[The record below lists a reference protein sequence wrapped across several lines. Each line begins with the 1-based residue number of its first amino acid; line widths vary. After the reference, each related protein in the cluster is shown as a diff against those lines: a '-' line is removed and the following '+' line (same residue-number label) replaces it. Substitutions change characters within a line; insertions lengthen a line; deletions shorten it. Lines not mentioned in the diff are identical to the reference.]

1 MISVRKRCV
10 RRYAAFPMNK
20 LKLLFGA
27 LAFYGRF
34 FCSFTAIGFHVRRLF
49 WPRFQPDFRGQ
60 HWVVTGASAGIGRHI
75 ALAAA
80 RAGAQV
86 TAVARAS
93 AKLDEVV
100 ATARAEGLQLQAA
113 PCDLSSMAEVD
124 RWLAERHADN
134 DEAAEADAVAGR
146 AMRAAVQPVDV
157 LVNNAGVMLD
167 EHSLTAEG
175 LEASFATNLL
185 SHYRLTT
192 GLVAAGLLPSK
203 AVVVN
208 MTSGGAY
215 HVPLSTA
222 MLNVTDAA
230 RYNGTYAYAF
240 HKRAQIVLS
249 EYWRNEWAAAGRRS
263 YVLHPGWVDTPG
275 VKRSLPRF
283 RAALKRVLRD
293 EAAGADTALWLAAT
307 KPTQP
312 TGEHIWFDRKAR
324 AAHVAASTRVS
335 RDTAASLVAYLAGSS
350 LQAAASSRD
359 TSASSPAT

>member
-1 MISVRKRCV
+1 
-10 RRYAAFPMNK
+10 MNK
-20 LKLLFGA
+20 LKLLLGA

-49 WPRFQPDFRGQ
+49 WRRFQPDFRGQ

-80 RAGAQV
+80 RAGASV

-93 AKLDEVV
+93 TKLDEVM
-100 ATARAEGLQLQAA
+100 ATAQAEGLQLQAA
-113 PCDLSSMAEVD
+113 PCDLSSMADVS
-124 RWLAERHADN
+124 RWLKERT
-134 DEAAEADAVAGR
+134 AA
-146 AMRAAVQPVDV
+146 QSVDV

-192 GLVAAGLLPSK
+192 GLVAAGLLPSA

-222 MLNVTDAA
+222 MLNITDAA

-240 HKRAQIVLS
+240 HKRAQVVLS
-249 EYWRNEWAAAGRRS
+249 EYWRTQWNAEGRRS

-307 KPTQP
+307 KPAQP
-312 TGEHIWFDRKAR
+312 IGEHIWFDRKAR
-324 AAHVAASTRVS
+324 PAHVAASTLVS
-335 RDTAASLVAYLAGSS
+335 RDTAETLVAYLEKA
-350 LQAAASSRD
+350 Q
-359 TSASSPAT
+359 

>member
-1 MISVRKRCV
+1 MD
-10 RRYAAFPMNK
+10 K

-49 WPRFQPDFRGQ
+49 WPRFQPDFHGQ

-80 RAGAQV
+80 RAGASV

-93 AKLDEVV
+93 TKLDELV

-113 PCDLSSMAEVD
+113 PCDLSSMADVS
-124 RWLAERHADN
+124 RWLNERT
-134 DEAAEADAVAGR
+134 AA
-146 AMRAAVQPVDV
+146 QSVDV

-167 EHSLTAEG
+167 EHTLTAEG

-192 GLVAAGLLPSK
+192 GLVAAGLLPST

-240 HKRAQIVLS
+240 HKRAQVVLS
-249 EYWRNEWAAAGRRS
+249 EYWRTQWNAEGRRS

-307 KPTQP
+307 KPAQP
-312 TGEHIWFDRKAR
+312 VGEHIWFDRKAR

-335 RDTAASLVAYLAGSS
+335 RDTAETLVAYLEKA
-350 LQAAASSRD
+350 Q
-359 TSASSPAT
+359 

>member
-1 MISVRKRCV
+1 
-10 RRYAAFPMNK
+10 MNK

-49 WPRFQPDFRGQ
+49 WPRFQPDFHGQ

-80 RAGAQV
+80 RAGASV

-93 AKLDEVV
+93 TKLDELV
-100 ATARAEGLQLQAA
+100 ATARAEGLQMQAA
-113 PCDLSSMAEVD
+113 PCDLSSMADVS
-124 RWLAERHADN
+124 RWLNERT
-134 DEAAEADAVAGR
+134 AA
-146 AMRAAVQPVDV
+146 QSVDV

-167 EHSLTAEG
+167 EHTLTAEG

-192 GLVAAGLLPSK
+192 GLVAAGLLPST

-240 HKRAQIVLS
+240 HKRAQVVLS
-249 EYWRNEWAAAGRRS
+249 EYWRTQWNAEGRRS

-307 KPTQP
+307 KPAQP
-312 TGEHIWFDRKAR
+312 VGEHIWFDRKAR

-335 RDTAASLVAYLAGSS
+335 RDTAETLVAQLA
-350 LQAAASSRD
+350 AYH
-359 TSASSPAT
+359 

>member
-1 MISVRKRCV
+1 
-10 RRYAAFPMNK
+10 MNK
-20 LKLLFGA
+20 LKLLLGA

-49 WPRFQPDFRGQ
+49 WRRFQPDFRGQ

-75 ALAAA
+75 ALGAA
-80 RAGAQV
+80 RAGASV

-93 AKLDEVV
+93 TKLDEVM
-100 ATARAEGLQLQAA
+100 ATAQAEGLQLQAA
-113 PCDLSSMAEVD
+113 PCDLSSMADVS
-124 RWLAERHADN
+124 RWLKERT
-134 DEAAEADAVAGR
+134 AA
-146 AMRAAVQPVDV
+146 QSVDV

-192 GLVAAGLLPSK
+192 GLVAAGLLPSA

-249 EYWRNEWAAAGRRS
+249 EYWRTRWNAEGRRS

-307 KPTQP
+307 KPAQP

-324 AAHVAASTRVS
+324 PAHVAASTRVS
-335 RDTAASLVAYLAGSS
+335 RDTAETLVAYLEKA
-350 LQAAASSRD
+350 Q
-359 TSASSPAT
+359 

>member
-1 MISVRKRCV
+1 
-10 RRYAAFPMNK
+10 MNK

-80 RAGAQV
+80 RAGASV

-93 AKLDEVV
+93 TKLDEVV
-100 ATARAEGLQLQAA
+100 ATAQAEGLQLQAA
-113 PCDLSSMAEVD
+113 PCDLSSMADVS
-124 RWLAERHADN
+124 RWLVERGAVGN
-134 DEAAEADAVAGR
+134 SGGTTNAAPGQTT
-146 AMRAAVQPVDV
+146 AAAAQNVDV

-192 GLVAAGLLPSK
+192 GLVAAGLLPST

-240 HKRAQIVLS
+240 HKRAQVVLS
-249 EYWRNEWAAAGRRS
+249 EYWRTQWNAEGRRS

-283 RAALKRVLRD
+283 RA
-293 EAAGADTALWLAAT
+293 LWLAAT
-307 KPTQP
+307 KPAQP
-312 TGEHIWFDRKAR
+312 IGEHIWFDRKAR
-324 AAHVAASTRVS
+324 AAHVASGTRSS
-335 RDTAASLVAYLAGSS
+335 RDTAETLVAYLEKA
-350 LQAAASSRD
+350 Q
-359 TSASSPAT
+359 

>member
-1 MISVRKRCV
+1 
-10 RRYAAFPMNK
+10 MNK
-20 LKLLFGA
+20 LKLLLGA

-49 WPRFQPDFRGQ
+49 WRRFQPDFRGQ

-80 RAGAQV
+80 RAGASV

-93 AKLDEVV
+93 TKLDEVM
-100 ATARAEGLQLQAA
+100 ATAQAEGLQLQAA
-113 PCDLSSMAEVD
+113 PCDLSSMADVS
-124 RWLAERHADN
+124 RWLKERT
-134 DEAAEADAVAGR
+134 AA
-146 AMRAAVQPVDV
+146 QSVDV

-175 LEASFATNLL
+175 LDASFATNLL

-192 GLVAAGLLPSK
+192 GLVAAGLLPSA

-249 EYWRNEWAAAGRRS
+249 EYWRTRWNAEGRRS

-307 KPTQP
+307 KPAQP

-324 AAHVAASTRVS
+324 PAHVAASTRVS
-335 RDTAASLVAYLAGSS
+335 RDTAETLVAYLEKA
-350 LQAAASSRD
+350 Q
-359 TSASSPAT
+359 

>member
-1 MISVRKRCV
+1 
-10 RRYAAFPMNK
+10 MNK
-20 LKLLFGA
+20 LKLLLGA

-49 WPRFQPDFRGQ
+49 WRRFQPDFRGQ

-80 RAGAQV
+80 RAGASV

-93 AKLDEVV
+93 TKLDEVV

-113 PCDLSSMAEVD
+113 TCDLSSMADVS
-124 RWLAERHADN
+124 RWLVERG
-134 DEAAEADAVAGR
+134 AVANSGVTTN
-146 AMRAAVQPVDV
+146 AAPGQTTAAAFQRVDV

-192 GLVAAGLLPSK
+192 GLVAAGLLPST

-222 MLNVTDAA
+222 MLDVTDAA

-240 HKRAQIVLS
+240 HKRAQVVLS
-249 EYWRNEWAAAGRRS
+249 EYWRTQWNAEGRRS

-307 KPTQP
+307 KPAQP
-312 TGEHIWFDRKAR
+312 IGEHLWFDRKAR

-335 RDTAASLVAYLAGSS
+335 RDTPETLVAYLEKA
-350 LQAAASSRD
+350 Q
-359 TSASSPAT
+359 

>member
-1 MISVRKRCV
+1 
-10 RRYAAFPMNK
+10 MNK
-20 LKLLFGA
+20 LKLLLGA
-27 LAFYGRF
+27 LGFYGRF
-34 FCSFTAIGFHVRRLF
+34 LPSFTAIGFRARRWF
-49 WPRFQPDFRGQ
+49 WPRFRPDFRGQ
-60 HWVVTGASAGIGRHI
+60 HWVVTGASAGIGRYI

-80 RAGAQV
+80 RAGANV

-100 ATARAEGLQLQAA
+100 ATAELEGLQLHAA
-113 PCDLSSMAEVD
+113 PCDLSSMADVD
-124 RWLAERHADN
+124 RWLAERGTSAQ
-134 DEAAEADAVAGR
+134 GI
-146 AMRAAVQPVDV
+146 DV
-157 LVNNAGVMLD
+157 LVNNAGLMLD
-167 EHSLTAEG
+167 AHTLTAEG
-175 LEASFATNLL
+175 HEASFATNLL

-192 GLVAAGLLPSK
+192 GLVNAGLLPST

-222 MLNVTDAA
+222 MLNVKDAT

-240 HKRAQIVLS
+240 HKRAQVVLS
-249 EYWRNEWAAAGRRS
+249 EYWRNSWAAAGRRS

-307 KPTQP
+307 KPAQP
-312 TGEHIWFDRKAR
+312 AGEHIWFDRKAR

-335 RDTAASLVAYLAGSS
+335 RDTAETLVAYLEKA
-350 LQAAASSRD
+350 Q
-359 TSASSPAT
+359 

>member
-1 MISVRKRCV
+1 
-10 RRYAAFPMNK
+10 MNK
-20 LKLLFGA
+20 LKLLLGA

-49 WPRFQPDFRGQ
+49 WRRFQPDFRGQ

-80 RAGAQV
+80 RAGASV

-93 AKLDEVV
+93 TKLDEVV
-100 ATARAEGLQLQAA
+100 ATAQAEGLPLQAA
-113 PCDLSSMAEVD
+113 PFDLSSMADVS
-124 RWLAERHADN
+124 RWLVERG
-134 DEAAEADAVAGR
+134 AVANSGGTTN
-146 AMRAAVQPVDV
+146 AAPGQTTAAALQRVDV

-192 GLVAAGLLPSK
+192 GLVAAGLLPST

-240 HKRAQIVLS
+240 HKRAQVVLS
-249 EYWRNEWAAAGRRS
+249 EYWRTQWNAEGRRS

-307 KPTQP
+307 KPAQP
-312 TGEHIWFDRKAR
+312 IGEHIWFDRKAR

-335 RDTAASLVAYLAGSS
+335 RDTPETLVAYLEKA
-350 LQAAASSRD
+350 Q
-359 TSASSPAT
+359 

>member
-1 MISVRKRCV
+1 
-10 RRYAAFPMNK
+10 MNK
-20 LKLLFGA
+20 FKLLLGA

-49 WPRFQPDFRGQ
+49 WRRFQPDFRGQ

-75 ALAAA
+75 ALAVA
-80 RAGAQV
+80 RAGASV

-93 AKLDEVV
+93 TKLDEVM
-100 ATARAEGLQLQAA
+100 ATAQAEGLQLQAA
-113 PCDLSSMAEVD
+113 PCDLSSMADVS
-124 RWLAERHADN
+124 RWLKERT
-134 DEAAEADAVAGR
+134 AA
-146 AMRAAVQPVDV
+146 QSVDV

-192 GLVAAGLLPSK
+192 GLVAAGLLPSA

-249 EYWRNEWAAAGRRS
+249 EYWRTRWNAEGRRS

-307 KPTQP
+307 KPAQP

-324 AAHVAASTRVS
+324 PAHVAASTRVS
-335 RDTAASLVAYLAGSS
+335 RDTAETLVAYLEKA
-350 LQAAASSRD
+350 Q
-359 TSASSPAT
+359 

>member
-1 MISVRKRCV
+1 MD
-10 RRYAAFPMNK
+10 K
-20 LKLLFGA
+20 LKLLLGA

-49 WPRFQPDFRGQ
+49 WRRFQPDFRGQ

-80 RAGAQV
+80 RAGASV

-93 AKLDEVV
+93 TKLDEVM
-100 ATARAEGLQLQAA
+100 ATAQAEGLQLQAA
-113 PCDLSSMAEVD
+113 PCDLSSMADVS
-124 RWLAERHADN
+124 RWLKERT
-134 DEAAEADAVAGR
+134 AA
-146 AMRAAVQPVDV
+146 QSVDV

-192 GLVAAGLLPSK
+192 GLVAAGLLPSA

-249 EYWRNEWAAAGRRS
+249 EYWRTQWNAEGRRS

-283 RAALKRVLRD
+283 RAALKRALRD

-307 KPTQP
+307 KPAQP
-312 TGEHIWFDRKAR
+312 IGEHIWFDRKAR
-324 AAHVAASTRVS
+324 TAHVAASTLVS
-335 RDTAASLVAYLAGSS
+335 RDTAETLVAYLEKA
-350 LQAAASSRD
+350 Q
-359 TSASSPAT
+359 

>member
-1 MISVRKRCV
+1 
-10 RRYAAFPMNK
+10 MNK
-20 LKLLFGA
+20 LKLLLGA

-34 FCSFTAIGFHVRRLF
+34 FCSFTAIGFHARRLF

-60 HWVVTGASAGIGRHI
+60 QWVVTGASAGIGRHI

-80 RAGAQV
+80 RAGASV

-93 AKLDEVV
+93 TKLDELV

-113 PCDLSSMAEVD
+113 PCDLSSTADVD
-124 RWLAERHADN
+124 RWLAERPTNN
-134 DEAAEADAVAGR
+134 DKAVQGDAVAGQ
-146 AMRAAVQPVDV
+146 AMPAVAQPVNV

-192 GLVAAGLLPSK
+192 GLVAAGLLPST
-203 AVVVN
+203 AVVLN

-240 HKRAQIVLS
+240 HKRAQVVLS
-249 EYWRNEWAAAGRRS
+249 EYWRNQWHAEGRRS
-263 YVLHPGWVDTPG
+263 YVLHPGWVDTDG

-283 RAALKRVLRD
+283 RAALKRVLRN
-293 EAAGADTALWLAAT
+293 ETAGADTALWLAAT
-307 KPTQP
+307 RPAQP

-335 RDTAASLVAYLAGSS
+335 RDTAETLVAHLAAVG
-350 LQAAASSRD
+350 
-359 TSASSPAT
+359 

>member
-1 MISVRKRCV
+1 
-10 RRYAAFPMNK
+10 MNK
-20 LKLLFGA
+20 LKLLLGA

-49 WPRFQPDFRGQ
+49 WRRFQPDFRGQ
-60 HWVVTGASAGIGRHI
+60 HWVVTGASAGIGRHS
-75 ALAAA
+75 ALAVA
-80 RAGAQV
+80 RAGASV

-93 AKLDEVV
+93 TKLDEVM
-100 ATARAEGLQLQAA
+100 ATAQAEGLQLQAA
-113 PCDLSSMAEVD
+113 PCDLSSMADVS
-124 RWLAERHADN
+124 RWLKERT
-134 DEAAEADAVAGR
+134 AA
-146 AMRAAVQPVDV
+146 QSVDV

-175 LEASFATNLL
+175 LEASFATTLL

-192 GLVAAGLLPSK
+192 GLVAAGLLPSA

-249 EYWRNEWAAAGRRS
+249 EYWRTRWNAEGRRS

-307 KPTQP
+307 KPAQP

-324 AAHVAASTRVS
+324 PAHVAASTRVS
-335 RDTAASLVAYLAGSS
+335 RDTAETLVAYLEKA
-350 LQAAASSRD
+350 Q
-359 TSASSPAT
+359 

>member
-1 MISVRKRCV
+1 
-10 RRYAAFPMNK
+10 MNK
-20 LKLLFGA
+20 LKLLLGA

-34 FCSFTAIGFHVRRLF
+34 FCSFTAIGFHARRLF

-60 HWVVTGASAGIGRHI
+60 YWVVTGASAGIGRHI

-80 RAGAQV
+80 RAGASV
-86 TAVARAS
+86 TAVARPG
-93 AKLDEVV
+93 AKLDEL
-100 ATARAEGLQLQAA
+100 AAQAKTEGLQLQAV
-113 PCDLSSMAEVD
+113 PCDLSSMADVD
-124 RWLAERHADN
+124 RWLAERAD
-134 DEAAEADAVAGR
+134 DGGTDIGMAKGTGTAQTAHTGTAQA
-146 AMRAAVQPVDV
+146 VDV

-192 GLVAAGLLPSK
+192 GLVAAGLLPST

-222 MLNVTDAA
+222 MLDVTDAA

-240 HKRAQIVLS
+240 HKRAQVVLS
-249 EYWRNEWAAAGRRS
+249 EYWRTQWNAEGRRS

-307 KPTQP
+307 KPVQP
-312 TGEHIWFDRKAR
+312 IGEHIWFDRKAR

-335 RDTAASLVAYLAGSS
+335 RDTPETLVAYLEKA
-350 LQAAASSRD
+350 Q
-359 TSASSPAT
+359 

>member
-1 MISVRKRCV
+1 
-10 RRYAAFPMNK
+10 MNK
-20 LKLLFGA
+20 LKLLLGA

-49 WPRFQPDFRGQ
+49 WRRFQPDFRGQ

-80 RAGAQV
+80 RAGASV

-93 AKLDEVV
+93 TKLDEVV

-113 PCDLSSMAEVD
+113 TCDLSSMADVS
-124 RWLAERHADN
+124 RWLVERG
-134 DEAAEADAVAGR
+134 AVANSGVTTN
-146 AMRAAVQPVDV
+146 AAPGQTTAAALQRVDV

-192 GLVAAGLLPSK
+192 GLVAAGLLPST

-222 MLNVTDAA
+222 MLDVTDAA

-240 HKRAQIVLS
+240 HKRAQVVLS
-249 EYWRNEWAAAGRRS
+249 EYWRTQWNAEGRRS

-307 KPTQP
+307 KPAQP
-312 TGEHIWFDRKAR
+312 IGEHLFFDRKAR
-324 AAHVAASTRVS
+324 AAHLAASTRVS
-335 RDTAASLVAYLAGSS
+335 RDTAETLVAYLEKA
-350 LQAAASSRD
+350 Q
-359 TSASSPAT
+359 

>member
-1 MISVRKRCV
+1 
-10 RRYAAFPMNK
+10 MNK
-20 LKLLFGA
+20 LKLLLGA

-49 WPRFQPDFRGQ
+49 WRRFQPDFRGQ

-80 RAGAQV
+80 RAGASV

-93 AKLDEVV
+93 TKLDEVV
-100 ATARAEGLQLQAA
+100 ATAQAEGLPLQAA
-113 PCDLSSMAEVD
+113 PCDLSSMADVS
-124 RWLAERHADN
+124 RWLKERT
-134 DEAAEADAVAGR
+134 AA
-146 AMRAAVQPVDV
+146 QSVDV

-192 GLVAAGLLPSK
+192 GLVAAGLLPSA

-249 EYWRNEWAAAGRRS
+249 EYWRTRWNAEGRRS

-307 KPTQP
+307 KPAQP

-324 AAHVAASTRVS
+324 PAHVAASTRVS
-335 RDTAASLVAYLAGSS
+335 RDTAETLVAYLEKA
-350 LQAAASSRD
+350 Q
-359 TSASSPAT
+359 

>member
-1 MISVRKRCV
+1 
-10 RRYAAFPMNK
+10 MNK
-20 LKLLFGA
+20 LKLLLGA

-49 WPRFQPDFRGQ
+49 WRRFQPDFRGQ

-80 RAGAQV
+80 RAGASV

-93 AKLDEVV
+93 TKLDEVM
-100 ATARAEGLQLQAA
+100 ATAQAEGLQLQAA
-113 PCDLSSMAEVD
+113 PCDLSSMADVS
-124 RWLAERHADN
+124 RWLKERT
-134 DEAAEADAVAGR
+134 AA
-146 AMRAAVQPVDV
+146 QSVDV

-192 GLVAAGLLPSK
+192 GLVAAGLLPSA

-249 EYWRNEWAAAGRRS
+249 EYWRTRWNAEGRRS

-307 KPTQP
+307 KPAQP

-324 AAHVAASTRVS
+324 PAHVAASTRVS
-335 RDTAASLVAYLAGSS
+335 RDTAETLVAYLEKA
-350 LQAAASSRD
+350 Q
-359 TSASSPAT
+359 

>member
-1 MISVRKRCV
+1 
-10 RRYAAFPMNK
+10 MNK
-20 LKLLFGA
+20 LKLLLGA

-34 FCSFTAIGFHVRRLF
+34 FCSFTAIGFHARRLF

-60 HWVVTGASAGIGRHI
+60 HWVVTGASAGIGRYI

-80 RAGAQV
+80 RAGANV

-100 ATARAEGLQLQAA
+100 AAAELEGLQLHAA
-113 PCDLSSMAEVD
+113 PCDLSLMADVD
-124 RWLAERHADN
+124 RWLAQRV
-134 DEAAEADAVAGR
+134 AAIEDTALAGIATGQTAPVLTAQR
-146 AMRAAVQPVDV
+146 VDV

-167 EHSLTAEG
+167 EHTLTAEG
-175 LEASFATNLL
+175 HEASFATNLL
-185 SHYRLTT
+185 GHYRLTT
-192 GLVAAGLLPSK
+192 GLVNAGLLPST
-203 AVVVN
+203 AMVVN
-208 MTSGGAY
+208 LTSGGAY

-222 MLNVTDAA
+222 MLNVKDAA

-249 EYWRNEWAAAGRRS
+249 EYWRNTWAAIGRRS

-307 KPTQP
+307 KPAQP

-335 RDTAASLVAYLAGSS
+335 RDTAETLVGCLEKA
-350 LQAAASSRD
+350 
-359 TSASSPAT
+359 P

>member
-1 MISVRKRCV
+1 MD
-10 RRYAAFPMNK
+10 K
-20 LKLLFGA
+20 LKLLLGA

-49 WPRFQPDFRGQ
+49 WRRFQPDFRGQ

-80 RAGAQV
+80 RAGASV

-93 AKLDEVV
+93 TKLDEVM
-100 ATARAEGLQLQAA
+100 ATAQAEGLQLQAA
-113 PCDLSSMAEVD
+113 PCDLSSMADVS
-124 RWLAERHADN
+124 RWLKERT
-134 DEAAEADAVAGR
+134 AA
-146 AMRAAVQPVDV
+146 QSVDV

-192 GLVAAGLLPSK
+192 GLVAAGLLPSA

-249 EYWRNEWAAAGRRS
+249 EYWRTRWNAEGRRS

-307 KPTQP
+307 KPAQP

-324 AAHVAASTRVS
+324 PAHVAASTRVS
-335 RDTAASLVAYLAGSS
+335 RDTAETLVAYLEKA
-350 LQAAASSRD
+350 Q
-359 TSASSPAT
+359 

>member
-1 MISVRKRCV
+1 MD
-10 RRYAAFPMNK
+10 K
-20 LKLLFGA
+20 LKLLLGA

-49 WPRFQPDFRGQ
+49 WRRFQPDFRGQ

-80 RAGAQV
+80 RGGASV

-93 AKLDEVV
+93 TKLDEVV
-100 ATARAEGLQLQAA
+100 ATAQAEGLPLQAA
-113 PCDLSSMAEVD
+113 PCDLSSMADVS
-124 RWLAERHADN
+124 RWLVERG
-134 DEAAEADAVAGR
+134 AVANSGGTTN
-146 AMRAAVQPVDV
+146 AAPGQTTAAALQRVDV

-192 GLVAAGLLPSK
+192 GLVAAGLLPST

-240 HKRAQIVLS
+240 HKRAQVVLS
-249 EYWRNEWAAAGRRS
+249 EYWRNTWAAIGRRS

-307 KPTQP
+307 KPAQP
-312 TGEHIWFDRKAR
+312 IGEHLWFDRKAR

-335 RDTAASLVAYLAGSS
+335 RDTPETLVAYLEKA
-350 LQAAASSRD
+350 Q
-359 TSASSPAT
+359 

>member
-1 MISVRKRCV
+1 
-10 RRYAAFPMNK
+10 MNK
-20 LKLLFGA
+20 LKLLLGA

-49 WPRFQPDFRGQ
+49 WRRFQPDFRGQ
-60 HWVVTGASAGIGRHI
+60 HWVVTGASAGIGHHI
-75 ALAAA
+75 ALAVA
-80 RAGAQV
+80 RAGASV

-93 AKLDEVV
+93 TKLDEVM
-100 ATARAEGLQLQAA
+100 ATAQAEGLQLQAA
-113 PCDLSSMAEVD
+113 PCDLSSMADVS
-124 RWLAERHADN
+124 RWLKERT
-134 DEAAEADAVAGR
+134 AA
-146 AMRAAVQPVDV
+146 QSVDV

-192 GLVAAGLLPSK
+192 GLVAAGLLPSA

-249 EYWRNEWAAAGRRS
+249 EYWRTRWNAEGRRS

-307 KPTQP
+307 KPAQP
-312 TGEHIWFDRKAR
+312 TGDHIWFDRKAR
-324 AAHVAASTRVS
+324 PAHVAASTRVS
-335 RDTAASLVAYLAGSS
+335 RDTAETLVAYLEKA
-350 LQAAASSRD
+350 Q
-359 TSASSPAT
+359 

>member
-1 MISVRKRCV
+1 MD
-10 RRYAAFPMNK
+10 K

-49 WPRFQPDFRGQ
+49 WPRFQPDFHGQ

-80 RAGAQV
+80 RAGASV

-93 AKLDEVV
+93 TKLDELV
-100 ATARAEGLQLQAA
+100 ATARAEGLQMQAA
-113 PCDLSSMAEVD
+113 PCDLSSMADVS
-124 RWLAERHADN
+124 RWLNERT
-134 DEAAEADAVAGR
+134 AA
-146 AMRAAVQPVDV
+146 QSVDV

-167 EHSLTAEG
+167 EHTLTAEG

-192 GLVAAGLLPSK
+192 GLVAAGLLPST

-240 HKRAQIVLS
+240 HKRAQVVLS
-249 EYWRNEWAAAGRRS
+249 EYWRTQWNAEGRRS

-307 KPTQP
+307 KPAQP
-312 TGEHIWFDRKAR
+312 VGEHIWFDRKAR

-335 RDTAASLVAYLAGSS
+335 RDTAETLVAYLEKA
-350 LQAAASSRD
+350 Q
-359 TSASSPAT
+359 

>member
-1 MISVRKRCV
+1 MYK
-10 RRYAAFPMNK
+10 F
-20 LKLLFGA
+20 KLLLGA

-34 FCSFTAIGFHVRRLF
+34 FCSFTAIGFYVRRLF
-49 WPRFQPDFRGQ
+49 WRRFQPDFRGQ

-80 RAGAQV
+80 RAGASV

-93 AKLDEVV
+93 TKLDEVM
-100 ATARAEGLQLQAA
+100 ATAQAEGLQLQAA
-113 PCDLSSMAEVD
+113 PCDLSSMADVS
-124 RWLAERHADN
+124 RWLKERT
-134 DEAAEADAVAGR
+134 AA
-146 AMRAAVQPVDV
+146 QSVDV

-175 LEASFATNLL
+175 LDASFATNLL

-192 GLVAAGLLPSK
+192 GLVAAGLLPSA

-249 EYWRNEWAAAGRRS
+249 EYWRIRWNAEGRRS

-275 VKRSLPRF
+275 VKRSLPKF

-307 KPTQP
+307 KPAQP
-312 TGEHIWFDRKAR
+312 IGEHIWFDRKAR
-324 AAHVAASTRVS
+324 TAHVAASTLVS
-335 RDTAASLVAYLAGSS
+335 RDTAETLVAYLEKA
-350 LQAAASSRD
+350 Q
-359 TSASSPAT
+359 

>member
-1 MISVRKRCV
+1 
-10 RRYAAFPMNK
+10 MNK
-20 LKLLFGA
+20 LKLLLGA

-49 WPRFQPDFRGQ
+49 WRRFQPDFRGQ

-80 RAGAQV
+80 RAGASV

-93 AKLDEVV
+93 TKLDEVV
-100 ATARAEGLQLQAA
+100 ATAQAEGLQLQAA
-113 PCDLSSMAEVD
+113 PCDLSSMADVS
-124 RWLAERHADN
+124 RWLKERT
-134 DEAAEADAVAGR
+134 AA
-146 AMRAAVQPVDV
+146 QSVDV

-175 LEASFATNLL
+175 LDASFATNLL

-192 GLVAAGLLPSK
+192 GLVAAGLLPSA

-249 EYWRNEWAAAGRRS
+249 EYWRTQWNAEGRRS

-307 KPTQP
+307 KPAQP
-312 TGEHIWFDRKAR
+312 IGEHIWFDRKAR
-324 AAHVAASTRVS
+324 PAHVAASTLVS
-335 RDTAASLVAYLAGSS
+335 RDTAETLVAYLEKA
-350 LQAAASSRD
+350 Q
-359 TSASSPAT
+359 

>member
-1 MISVRKRCV
+1 MD
-10 RRYAAFPMNK
+10 K

-49 WPRFQPDFRGQ
+49 WPRFQPDFHGQ

-80 RAGAQV
+80 RAGASV

-93 AKLDEVV
+93 TKLDELV

-113 PCDLSSMAEVD
+113 PCDLSSMADVS
-124 RWLAERHADN
+124 RWLNERT
-134 DEAAEADAVAGR
+134 AA
-146 AMRAAVQPVDV
+146 QSVDV

-167 EHSLTAEG
+167 EHTLTAEG

-192 GLVAAGLLPSK
+192 GLVAAGLLPST

-240 HKRAQIVLS
+240 HKRAQVVLS
-249 EYWRNEWAAAGRRS
+249 EYWRTQWNAEGRRS

-293 EAAGADTALWLAAT
+293 EATGADTALWLAAT
-307 KPTQP
+307 KPAQP
-312 TGEHIWFDRKAR
+312 VGEHIWFDRKAR

-335 RDTAASLVAYLAGSS
+335 RDTAETLVAYLEKA
-350 LQAAASSRD
+350 Q
-359 TSASSPAT
+359 